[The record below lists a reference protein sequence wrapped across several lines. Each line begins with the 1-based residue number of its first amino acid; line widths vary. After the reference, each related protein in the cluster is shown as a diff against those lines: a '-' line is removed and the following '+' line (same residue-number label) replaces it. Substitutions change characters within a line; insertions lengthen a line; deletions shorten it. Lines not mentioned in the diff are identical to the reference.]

1 MRNCRFALAAL
12 AAVVFTSCG
21 TYTYQES
28 TARYV
33 QPTRA
38 GFITPVTADME
49 VRNERIENA
58 VEIEV
63 VLTKREI
70 ASIMTSEAHGQE
82 APIVLSWKRY
92 ALAQTLKKYHADD
105 IVSPNFD
112 IAPHAEKANTLVVTV
127 SGHPAVYKNY
137 RAATQADV
145 ELIKPFI
152 FVQH

>member
-1 MRNCRFALAAL
+1 M
-12 AAVVFTSCG
+12 AVILSSCG

-28 TARYV
+28 TARFV

-49 VRNERIENA
+49 VRDERIENA

-63 VLTKREI
+63 VLTKKEI
-70 ASIMTSEAHGQE
+70 SSIMFSESRGE
-82 APIVLSWKRY
+82 ESPIVLSWKKY
-92 ALAQTLKKYHADD
+92 ALAQTLKKYKADD

-112 IAPHAEKANTLVVTV
+112 IVPHPKKSGVLIVTV
-127 SGHPAVYKNY
+127 SGHPAIYKNY
-137 RAATQADV
+137 RPATKEDV

-152 FVQH
+152 IKYEIR